1 MKAAQDLL
9 LAVCLNCSGQNPN
22 DKDVIVG
29 LLKIRAKTKPVL
41 SHYINCIRYDLLIC
55 IRYGGILVAFCL
67 IESFNFEFVRILFL
81 SNIIFFELIS

>member
-41 SHYINCIRYDLLIC
+41 SHYINCIR
-55 IRYGGILVAFCL
+55 
-67 IESFNFEFVRILFL
+67 
-81 SNIIFFELIS
+81 